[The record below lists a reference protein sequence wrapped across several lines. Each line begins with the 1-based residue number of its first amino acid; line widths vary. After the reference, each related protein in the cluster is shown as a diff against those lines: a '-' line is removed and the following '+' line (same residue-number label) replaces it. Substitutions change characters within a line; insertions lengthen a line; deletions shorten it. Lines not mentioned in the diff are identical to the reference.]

1 MSKIAR
7 NVVITGGT
15 SGIGKACLDLFKQ
28 KGDNVIILARKNLE
42 NLPNFYKCDVAD
54 FEQVKQVFNEISN
67 TFTGIDVLINNAGFG
82 VSGAIELVENK
93 DFQSM
98 FDVNIN
104 GVINCYKCALPYIK
118 KGGTIINMSSVCA
131 FFPLP
136 FRGLYCASKAA
147 VNMLTYSMKM
157 ECKPFGVN
165 VCCVCPGDVKTN
177 FTKSR
182 VKIFDTNERYGD
194 RIKNAT
200 LKIDS
205 HEDNRMP
212 ASKVAKVTYKISRK
226 KNPKPYVIV
235 GAKYK
240 ILKFAMRFL
249 PLSLLL
255 KFTNKFYGGLKPFK
269 DDMSQQDLNTKK

>member
-1 MSKIAR
+1 MGKIAR
-7 NVVITGGT
+7 NIVITGGT
-15 SGIGKACLDLFKQ
+15 SGIGKACLDLFLSA
-28 KGDNVIILARKNLE
+28 GDNVIILARKNTE
-42 NLPNFYKCDVAD
+42 NLPNFYKCDVSNYN
-54 FEQVKQVFNEISN
+54 EVKEVFNQITN
-67 TFTGIDVLINNAGFG
+67 TYTGIDVLVNNAGFG
-82 VSGAIELVENK
+82 VSGAIELIPNN
-93 DFQSM
+93 DWQNM
-98 FDVNIN
+98 FNTNIN

-118 KGGTIINMSSVCA
+118 KGGTIINVSSVCA

-136 FRGLYCASKAA
+136 FRGLYCASKSA

-182 VKIFDTNERYGD
+182 VKNFDTNERYGN
-194 RIKNAT
+194 RIQNAT

-205 HEDNRMP
+205 HENKRMP
-212 ASKVAKVTYKISRK
+212 ASKVAKVIYKISKK
-226 KNPKPYVIV
+226 KNPRPYVII

-240 ILKFAMRFL
+240 ILKFVMRFL

-255 KFTNKFYGGLKPFK
+255 KFTSKFYGGEKPFNENK
-269 DDMSQQDLNTKK
+269 CNDKNKKA